1 MSNLLAAVVTANP
14 TADGMPGAPI
24 AQTLINWLSQIA
36 LWGSLGSMLLG
47 GALYGIAQHSSN
59 YNGADKG
66 RRLAIAGLIG
76 ALITG
81 VAPEAVN
88 MFFDAAKSSGA

>member
-1 MSNLLAAVVTANP
+1 MGALFAAAVQATP
-14 TADGMPGAPI
+14 TAAGMPGAPI

-47 GALYGIAQHSSN
+47 GAVYGLAQHSGN

-66 RRLAIAGLIG
+66 RRLAVAGLVG

-81 VAPEAVN
+81 IAPAAVN
-88 MFFDAAKSSGA
+88 MFFDAAQSGS

>member
-1 MSNLLAAVVTANP
+1 MRYHLADAVKADP
-14 TADGMPGAPI
+14 TSEGMPGAPI
-24 AQTLINWLSQIA
+24 AQTLIDWLSQIA

-47 GALYGIAQHSSN
+47 GAIYGLAQHSSN

-66 RRLAIAGLIG
+66 RRLAIAGLVG

-81 VAPEAVN
+81 VAPAAVN
-88 MFFDAAKSSGA
+88 MFFDAANSGS